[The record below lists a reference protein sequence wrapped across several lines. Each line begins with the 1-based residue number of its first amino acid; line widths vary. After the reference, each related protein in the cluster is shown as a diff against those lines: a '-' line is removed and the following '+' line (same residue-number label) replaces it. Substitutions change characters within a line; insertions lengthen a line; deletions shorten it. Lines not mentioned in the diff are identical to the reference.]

1 MALNVEET
9 RVLTIDGNTI
19 AVETLDAQTKELVNI
34 YDHWKVEAAETRSKL
49 MQIQTAMQGLAAQI
63 ARSAMGE
70 DAEEGVEGDVTEG
83 GEVGDNPDGE

>member
-70 DAEEGVEGDVTEG
+70 GEEGVADEVTEP